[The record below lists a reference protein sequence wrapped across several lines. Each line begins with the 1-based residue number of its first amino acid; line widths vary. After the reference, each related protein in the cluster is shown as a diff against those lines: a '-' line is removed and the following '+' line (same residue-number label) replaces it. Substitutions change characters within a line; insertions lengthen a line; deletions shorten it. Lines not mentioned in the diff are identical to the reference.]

1 MPPKCQS
8 PPVVLS
14 MNFFALKQIKLYF
27 FLLCGNILS
36 AMITRYLEEEI
47 RKDLE
52 EKMVFLSGPRQVGK
66 TTLAK
71 SLLKSEADRDFN
83 WDRREDRK
91 EILSGLW
98 PASRSTVVLD
108 ELHKYRRWKNW
119 IKGEFDTHGGRV
131 RFLITGSARLEIYR
145 RGGDSLQ
152 GRYHAHR
159 LHGFSMGE
167 LLSTR
172 KELQAG
178 GDLDFPEASDRETL
192 SLLMRFGSFPEP
204 FLKQDERTLRRW
216 RRERLDRFFRD
227 DVRELE
233 NVKDLSSMEML
244 ADLLQ
249 TRVGSLLSLQSLRE
263 DLEVSHRAISHW
275 MEILD
280 RLYFCYRITPFTH
293 KAIRALK
300 KASKLYLWDWSSVP
314 DEGPRFENLVAGHLL
329 KLKHALEDQEG
340 YEVGLHYLRD
350 ADKREVDFLM
360 TLGKNPWFAVECKVR
375 TDASSPSLRYFGE
388 RLGIPHLYQIH
399 LDGEKDVLD
408 GRVRMMPASKFLA
421 ALP

>member
-1 MPPKCQS
+1 
-8 PPVVLS
+8 
-14 MNFFALKQIKLYF
+14 
-27 FLLCGNILS
+27 
-36 AMITRYLEEEI
+36 MITRYLEDEI

-71 SLLKSEADRDFN
+71 TLLKSAEDRYLN

-91 EILSGLW
+91 EILASRW
-98 PASRSTVVLD
+98 PASHCTVALD
-108 ELHKYRRWKNW
+108 ELHKYKKWKNW

-131 RFLITGSARLEIYR
+131 RFLITGSARLDIYR

-159 LHGFSMGE
+159 LHGFSLGE
-167 LLSTR
+167 LLYTR
-172 KELQAG
+172 REIQAG
-178 GDLDFPEASDRETL
+178 GELDFPDAVDRETL
-192 SLLMRFGSFPEP
+192 SLLMRFGPFPEP
-204 FLKQDERTLRRW
+204 FLRQDERTLRRW
-216 RRERLDRFFRD
+216 KRERLDRFFRD

-233 NVKDLSSMEML
+233 NVRDMSSMEML
-244 ADLLQ
+244 AELLQ
-249 TRVGSLLSLQSLRE
+249 SKVGSLLSLQSLRE
-263 DLEVSHRAISHW
+263 DLEVSHRAVSHW

-280 RLYFCYRITPFTH
+280 RLYFCYRISPFTH
-293 KAIRALK
+293 KAVRALK

-340 YEVGLHYLRD
+340 YRAGLHYLRD

-360 TLGKNPWFAVECKVR
+360 TLEKKPWFAVECKVKSD
-375 TDASSPSLRYFGE
+375 TSSPSLRYFAE
-388 RLGIPHLYQIH
+388 RMGIPYLYQVH
-399 LDGEKDVLD
+399 MEGKDDVFDG
-408 GRVRMMPASKFLA
+408 GVRIMPAAKFLA